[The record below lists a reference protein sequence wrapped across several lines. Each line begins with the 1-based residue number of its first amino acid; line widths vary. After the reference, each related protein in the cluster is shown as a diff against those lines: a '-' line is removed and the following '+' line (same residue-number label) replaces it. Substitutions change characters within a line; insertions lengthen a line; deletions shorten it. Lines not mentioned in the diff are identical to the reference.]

1 MPNNKEI
8 VVEVTEEQHNQ
19 QLADGLLKDEI
30 LSVGKH
36 TFKRGGFHQRHPN
49 FKSKDTKTRINICI
63 DSDILQHFR
72 NRAENPNAAPYQ
84 TQINAELR
92 AIMEKDLANNAPL
105 QNNVEDITK
114 NKEFVRA
121 VAEQLKELLAA

>member
-1 MPNNKEI
+1 MDNKEFT
-8 VVEVTEEQHNQ
+8 VEVTEEQHNQ
-19 QLADGLLKDEI
+19 QLAEGLLKDEI

-49 FKSKDTKTRINICI
+49 LKSTETKT
-63 DSDILQHFR
+63 
-72 NRAENPNAAPYQ
+72 
-84 TQINAELR
+84 
-92 AIMEKDLANNAPL
+92 L